1 MADSIADSVG
11 IMKLEIPPG
20 DNANTEVVE
29 SNEVPAPATA
39 SSNPD
44 DQFDDIS
51 VFDTLNAKRSP
62 KQDRSSKRV

>member
-1 MADSIADSVG
+1 MADSIVDSVG
-11 IMKLEIPPG
+11 ITKLEIPSVET
-20 DNANTEVVE
+20 ANPEIVE
-29 SNEVPAPATA
+29 SSEVPAPATA